1 MHRVGE
7 NSWASGI
14 AASQA
19 GEGARAGRR
28 ATQPWGRRAG
38 TAARGT
44 LRLCRPPRWAPLLQ
58 ALPRPPPSGGMFA
71 SLLLV
76 KRPSNAHR
84 DAQRQPAATAEM
96 CGARPLRAWHRPETD
111 DGTGAEPK
119 TRHVPEVFSKNIINV
134 QNCNLTGA
142 PLLAKISD
150 SRPRQPR
157 TLNVGLEIL
166 AVRDGARARRV
177 ALPPSPAPSPFPPS
191 LTCRPNKYLLD
202 LMCISFSEM
211 YLSLGLNKLSGRKWK
226 GD

>member
-1 MHRVGE
+1 MGVWH
-7 NSWASGI
+7 SGQPSQRGSACWPQGRPALGKEGRDSHPGHS
-14 AASQA
+14 AAS
-19 GEGARAGRR
+19 
-28 ATQPWGRRAG
+28 PPP
-38 TAARGT
+38 
-44 LRLCRPPRWAPLLQ
+44 PPRWAPLLQ

-84 DAQRQPAATAEM
+84 DAQRQPAATADM
-96 CGARPLRAWHRPETD
+96 CGARLLRAWRLPETD

-157 TLNVGLEIL
+157 TLNVGLETL

-177 ALPPSPAPSPFPPS
+177 ALPPSPAPSPSPLPS
-191 LTCRPNKYLLD
+191 RAGQIITFW
-202 LMCISFSEM
+202 ISCASP
-211 YLSLGLNKLSGRKWK
+211 SPKCTSPWA
-226 GD
+226 